1 MKYFGGIEGGAT
13 HSRLVICD
21 ESGESVGNTSGLGTN
36 HWGIGIPECAR
47 RIADM
52 VERCKEEAKIP
63 KDTPLA
69 SLGLSLSGCEQEATN
84 RELEQELRSTFP
96 KLADSYAVSSDT
108 MGSMFTASS
117 IGGMVLISG
126 TGSNCLL
133 RNPDGTTAN
142 CGGWGNFLGDE
153 GSAWFISYRS
163 IKVVFDHMDNFE
175 KSPYPIE
182 KTWTLI
188 KEHFN
193 IETRYDMLTHCYAKF
208 DKPFFANL
216 CKKLAE
222 SAESGDKLAL
232 SLFQEA
238 GVHLA
243 RMIKSLLPNVS
254 KELVKSGELS
264 VVCVGSVWSSW
275 NLLKQS
281 FIDELAKMSIPYN
294 LKLVQITKSS
304 AYGAC
309 YLGADSAKFQLPR
322 NYADNFSVLHIYKA
336 SSSPAKNGVAN
347 KTCDCEGK

>member
-1 MKYFGGIEGGAT
+1 MRYFGGVEGGAT

-21 ESGESVGNTSGLGTN
+21 ETGNAVGTTSGLGTN

-52 VERCKEEAKIP
+52 VERAKEEANIC

-84 RELEQELRSTFP
+84 RDLEHELRSTFP
-96 KLADSYAVSSDT
+96 NLAKSYAVSSDT
-108 MGSMFTASS
+108 MGSMYTASS

-133 RNPDGTTAN
+133 RNPDGSTAN

-153 GSAWFISYRS
+153 GGAWFISYRAV
-163 IKVVFDHMDNFE
+163 KVVFDHLDNFE
-175 KSPYPIE
+175 KSRFPIE
-182 KTWTLI
+182 QTWTLI
-188 KEHFN
+188 REHFS

-208 DKPFFANL
+208 DKPFFATL
-216 CKKLAE
+216 CKKLAII
-222 SAESGDKLAL
+222 ADNGDQLAM

-243 RMIKSLLPNVS
+243 RMIKALLPSVS
-254 KELVKSGELS
+254 KELVESGDLS
-264 VVCVGSVWSSW
+264 VVCVGSVWSSF
-275 NLLKQS
+275 NLLKEA
-281 FIDELAKMSIPYN
+281 FIKELAKTSIAFN

-309 YLGADSAKFQLPR
+309 YLGADSAKFNLPR
-322 NYADNFSVLHIYKA
+322 NYADNFSVLYVYKGSAAA
-336 SSSPAKNGVAN
+336 SNGIAKAACN
-347 KTCDCEGK
+347 CE

>member
-1 MKYFGGIEGGAT
+1 MRYFGGVEGGAT

-21 ESGESVGNTSGLGTN
+21 ESGESVGSTSGLGTN
-36 HWGIGIPECAR
+36 HWGIGIAECAR

-52 VERCKEEAKIP
+52 VERAKEEANIP
-63 KDTPLA
+63 KDTPLT

-84 RELEQELRSTFP
+84 RELEQELRTTFP
-96 KLADSYAVSSDT
+96 NLSNSYAVSSDT

-133 RNPDGTTAN
+133 RNSDGSTYN

-153 GSAWFISYRS
+153 GSAWYISHRAV
-163 IKVVFDHMDNFE
+163 KVVFDDMDNFV
-175 KSPYPIE
+175 KSPAPVD

-188 KEHFN
+188 KEHFS
-193 IETRYDMLTHCYAKF
+193 IETRYDLLTHCYAKF

-216 CKKLAE
+216 CKKLAQN
-222 SAESGDKLAL
+222 AEQGDQLAL
-232 SLFQEA
+232 GLFREA

-243 RMIKSLLPNVS
+243 RMIASLLPNVH
-254 KELVKSGELS
+254 KDLVESGDLS

-275 NLLKQS
+275 DLLQEAFNKELSKQS
-281 FIDELAKMSIPYN
+281 IDYN
-294 LKLVQITKSS
+294 LKLVRITKSS

-309 YLGADSAKFQLPR
+309 YLGADNANFDLPR
-322 NYADNFSVLHIYKA
+322 NYADNFTVLHTVE
-336 SSSPAKNGVAN
+336 SSKTKGQNGVAEEAC
-347 KTCDCEGK
+347 K

>member
-1 MKYFGGIEGGAT
+1 MRYFGGIEGGAT
-13 HSRLVICD
+13 HSHLVICD
-21 ESGESVGNTSGLGTN
+21 ESGESVGTTSGLGTN

-63 KDTPLA
+63 MDTPLA

-84 RELEQELRSTFP
+84 RELEQELQNTFP
-96 KLADSYAVSSDT
+96 NLSDSYAVSSDT

-117 IGGMVLISG
+117 IGGIVLISG

-133 RNPDGTTAN
+133 RNPDGSTAN

-153 GSAWFISYRS
+153 GSAWFISHRS
-163 IKVVFDHMDNFE
+163 VKVVFDDMDNFK

-182 KTWTLI
+182 KTWALI
-188 KEHFN
+188 KEHFS
-193 IETRYDMLTHCYAKF
+193 IETRYDMLTHCYARF
-208 DKPFFANL
+208 DKPFFANM
-216 CKKLAE
+216 CKKLAS

-238 GVHLA
+238 GEHLA
-243 RMIKSLLPNVS
+243 RMIKSLLPKVS
-254 KELVKSGELS
+254 KELVKSGELG

-275 NLLKQS
+275 NLLQEA
-281 FIDELAKMSIPYN
+281 FTNELTKMPIPYN
-294 LKLVQITKSS
+294 LNLVRITKSS

-309 YLGADSAKFQLPR
+309 YLGADNAQFDLPR
-322 NYADNFSVLHIYKA
+322 NYADNITVLHTFPA
-336 SSSPAKNGVAN
+336 SSNPLKNGMTN
-347 KTCDCEGK
+347 KTCDY

>member
-1 MKYFGGIEGGAT
+1 YKKTLLFRSGAT

-21 ESGESVGNTSGLGTN
+21 ESGQSVGSTSGLGTN

-52 VERCKEEAKIP
+52 VERAKEEAGISKT
-63 KDTPLA
+63 TPLT

-84 RELEQELRSTFP
+84 LELEQELRTTFP
-96 KLADSYAVSSDT
+96 DLALSYAVSSDT
-108 MGSMFTASS
+108 MGSMFTASA

-153 GSAWFISYRS
+153 GSAWFISYRAV
-163 IKVVFDHMDNFE
+163 KVVFDDMDNFE
-175 KSPYPIE
+175 KSPAPVD
-182 KTWTLI
+182 KTWALI
-188 KEHFN
+188 KDHFN
-193 IETRYDMLTHCYAKF
+193 IETRYDMLPHCYAKF

-216 CKKLAE
+216 CKKLAQN
-222 SAESGDKLAL
+222 ADSGDELARG
-232 SLFQEA
+232 LFREA

-243 RMIKSLLPNVS
+243 RMIVALLPQVS
-254 KELVKSGELS
+254 KELVKSGSLS

-275 NLLKQS
+275 NLLQDA
-281 FIDELAKMSIPYN
+281 FTAELAKTHIKYN
-294 LKLVQITKSS
+294 LKLVRITKSS

-309 YLGADSAKFQLPR
+309 YLGADSAKFDLPR
-322 NYADNFSVLHIYKA
+322 NYADNITVLHTYTGPEKA
-336 SSSPAKNGVAN
+336 TKATNGVQPLGCC
-347 KTCDCEGK
+347 KC

>member
-1 MKYFGGIEGGAT
+1 MRYFGGIEGGAT

-21 ESGESVGNTSGLGTN
+21 ESGESVGTTSGLGTN

-47 RIADM
+47 RIVDM
-52 VERCKEEAKIP
+52 IERCKDEAKIA

-69 SLGLSLSGCEQEATN
+69 SLGLSLSGCEQVATN
-84 RELEQELRSTFP
+84 RELEQELRNTFP
-96 KLADSYAVSSDT
+96 NLADSYVVSSDT

-153 GSAWFISYRS
+153 GSAWYISYRAV
-163 IKVVFDHMDNFE
+163 KVVFDDMDNLE
-175 KSPYPIE
+175 KSPAPID
-182 KTWTLI
+182 KTWALI

-193 IETRYDMLTHCYAKF
+193 IETRYDMLPHCYAKF

-216 CKKLAE
+216 CKKLAL
-222 SAESGDKLAL
+222 SAENGDKLSQ

-238 GVHLA
+238 AVLLA
-243 RMIKSLLPNVS
+243 RMIKALLPKVH
-254 KELVKSGELS
+254 KDLVKSGDLS

-275 NLLKQS
+275 NLMKDAFTREIS
-281 FIDELAKMSIPYN
+281 KMSIDYN
-294 LKLVQITKSS
+294 LKLVCITKSS

-309 YLGADSAKFQLPR
+309 YLGADSAKFNLPR
-322 NYADNFSVLHIYKA
+322 NYADNFTILHTHPV
-336 SSSPAKNGVAN
+336 SCPANNGVS
-347 KTCDCEGK
+347 KKCSG